1 VVQVAT
7 FKPKDI
13 ESSLSKKGFHVKP
26 DSHHRLYVYYLEDG
40 KIAART
46 FVSHGKKEY
55 GNVLLNRMKKQL
67 HLTKEQLHDLIV
79 CPLTKEE
86 LQEIYESKE

>member
-1 VVQVAT
+1 VAT